1 MQVSQPV
8 GRDAASRKYDILSAM
23 MAYGLAQDKH
33 GQRLVLRVMALITT
47 RYNWQRNELS
57 MGQREIARLWS
68 VDERTVKRDF
78 AKLRSQGWLD
88 LKRAGARGRVAVYGL
103 DLARI
108 LHDTKAC
115 WPHIG
120 PDFVDRM
127 SSTHKVPDAGNVV
140 PLRPV
145 ASAAPVQDGSIWAQV
160 QGVLQRSD
168 PASYAMWF
176 AGLSEAQAGQGVLS
190 LIAPSKFHASYV
202 STNLAERIRVA
213 LFSVDP
219 SLRVIKIDAR

>member
-33 GQRLVLRVMALITT
+33 GQRTVLRILSLITT

-57 MGQREIARLWS
+57 MGQREVARLWC
-68 VDERTVKRDF
+68 VDERTVKREF
-78 AKLRSQGWLD
+78 AKLRTMGWFE
-88 LKRAGARGRVAVYGL
+88 LKRAGARGRVSVYGL

-108 LHDTKAC
+108 LHDTQSV

-120 PDFVDRM
+120 PDFVERM
-127 SSTHKVPDAGNVV
+127 GTTHKVPSPDNVV
-140 PLRPV
+140 PLRQ
-145 ASAAPVQDGSIWAQV
+145 APSLAPTQDGSTWAQV
-160 QGVLQRSD
+160 QTVLHQGD
-168 PASYAMWF
+168 AATFTMWF
-176 AGLSEAQAGQGVLS
+176 ANLTEITAGEGMLT
-190 LIAPSKFHASYV
+190 LMAPSKFHASYV
-202 STNLAERIRVA
+202 SSNLLERIRVA

-219 SLRVIKIDAR
+219 SLRVVKVVSA